1 MTARTLML
9 ALVLAALAGPAV
21 AKLPAPPPMNDEQK
35 AKAEEAKLKAAE
47 AAKKESELLAKWQ
60 DIAVQ
65 KYAAKLKAE
74 GKEFKP
80 TPIAAP
86 PAPAAAPAPSAVPAP
101 VSAAAPPKAPGK

>member
-1 MTARTLML
+1 MPMTARNLML
-9 ALVLAALAGPAV
+9 AFALAVLAGPAV
-21 AKLPAPPPMNDEQK
+21 AKLPAPPPLNDEQK

-47 AAKKESELLAKWQ
+47 AAKRESELLAKWQ
-60 DIAVQ
+60 DIAAQ

-86 PAPAAAPAPSAVPAP
+86 AAAPAAAAPAPAMAAVPGKP
-101 VSAAAPPKAPGK
+101 PGK